1 MIEALLAEHGI
12 RCLVRRPPGAD
23 VAAFLSGGPREMLVQ
38 ERDAARARE
47 LVEAHFG
54 LR

>member
-1 MIEALLAEHGI
+1 MIEAFLADHGI
-12 RCLVRRPPGAD
+12 RCLVRRPVGAD
-23 VAAFLSGGPREMLVQ
+23 VAAFLSGGPRELLV
-38 ERDAARARE
+38 RAADAGRARE

>member
-1 MIEALLAEHGI
+1 MVEALLDEHGI

-23 VAAFLSGGPREMLVQ
+23 VAAFLSGGPREILVH